1 MFKFLF
7 ALLVLSVLV
16 LPHTA
21 DAGGKVGIY
30 GVRMEPDGED
40 AQNFSK
46 PGWGGGIHLVA
57 PFPQLANFFAGTGG
71 FEVINLMSRDRV
83 FIDGTTG
90 LRTEQQTSQNYY
102 RLFLGGQIGGHGRGF
117 IRPHI
122 GSNIA
127 LVIYSI
133 NTDVVIPNDADPDNE
148 IRQDY
153 ATVTKSVFG
162 WDITAG
168 VDLNFANAWSIDL
181 GVRYLKSFSLPQ
193 QLGEGSETVHPQYF
207 QYYIGIGVSFKTIS
221 RWGS

>member
-90 LRTEQQTSQNYY
+90 LRTEQQTSQNY
-102 RLFLGGQIGGHGRGF
+102 
-117 IRPHI
+117 
-122 GSNIA
+122 
-127 LVIYSI
+127 
-133 NTDVVIPNDADPDNE
+133 
-148 IRQDY
+148 
-153 ATVTKSVFG
+153 
-162 WDITAG
+162 
-168 VDLNFANAWSIDL
+168 
-181 GVRYLKSFSLPQ
+181 
-193 QLGEGSETVHPQYF
+193 
-207 QYYIGIGVSFKTIS
+207 
-221 RWGS
+221 